1 MNVEDGKPFKH
12 LIHMEE
18 QIISLLK
25 SLEDQ
30 GKTSEKGKH
39 DLYPSDNTPWILY
52 WLAKIHKAL
61 EDGTPSFIPILPT
74 IGTPSYNLAKF
85 WTQLLIPLTT
95 NDYTMKD
102 FFSFAKKV
110 LGFHSPI
117 FYGKFWYKV
126 IFHQNNFNSNVEPLR
141 AKFL

>member
-1 MNVEDGKPFKH
+1 MSAEEGKAFKH

-18 QIISLLK
+18 WIIRLLK
-25 SLEDQ
+25 ILEDQ
-30 GKTSEKGKH
+30 SKTSEQEKH
-39 DLYPSDNTPWILY
+39 DLYPSDYTAWILY

-61 EDGTPSFIPILPT
+61 EDDTPSFIPILPA
-74 IGTPSYNLAKF
+74 IGTPSYNVAKF

-95 NDYTMKD
+95 NDYTMKN

-110 LGFHSPI
+110 LEFDDPI

-126 IFHQNNFNSNVEPLR
+126 IFHQHTFNRNAEPLR
-141 AKFL
+141 TKFL